1 MLHSDWITKKLSVVR
16 VWPKGFNK
24 YVKKVR
30 EVLKISVQN
39 AAFENLM
46 TLCVVMN
53 TVVMSMDHYGI
64 EKETEEAF
72 SKLNAVFTYIFIYEM
87 VVKLLAIGPK
97 KYVSSKWNLL
107 DGGIVVLS
115 IIEIIVESQQK
126 DDATGSSISAFRAMK
141 VFRTF
146 RVMRVA
152 RILRALHSMQ
162 VIIGVIQRSFRSF
175 MYVILLM
182 MLFVFIY
189 ALLGIQI
196 YQGRYNFEPR

>member
-1 MLHSDWITKKLSVVR
+1 M
-16 VWPKGFNK
+16 
-24 YVKKVR
+24 
-30 EVLKISVQN
+30 
-39 AAFENLM
+39 
-46 TLCVVMN
+46 
-53 TVVMSMDHYGI
+53 
-64 EKETEEAF
+64 
-72 SKLNAVFTYIFIYEM
+72 
-87 VVKLLAIGPK
+87 
-97 KYVSSKWNLL
+97 
-107 DGGIVVLS
+107 LS

-126 DDATGSSISAFRAMK
+126 DDTTGSSISAFRAMK

-196 YQGRYNFEPR
+196 YQGRYNFEPRTRLPRGNFEDFTTAFITVF